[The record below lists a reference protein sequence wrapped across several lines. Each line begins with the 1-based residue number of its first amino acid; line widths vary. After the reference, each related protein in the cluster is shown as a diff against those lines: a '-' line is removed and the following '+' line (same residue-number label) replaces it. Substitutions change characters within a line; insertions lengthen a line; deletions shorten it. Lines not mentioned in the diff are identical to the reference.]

1 LTASRPEHRE
11 RADGD
16 VQFLPGAAEAAFAVG
31 DVVGDRTQTSGVMQT
46 GPWSLDGDGTSCPGS
61 LGVLID
67 DVLGYA
73 VVSAR
78 PPGYWAVSTEIHADF
93 ARELPAPGARLRA
106 ESSAVE
112 LDAAGGL
119 ASGVVRNATGAV
131 IATATERLHF
141 VPGEPSGLSE
151 TGTAEPVATGG
162 GVTPASV
169 AELLGARRTSSPG
182 GAGLRFLPSEELA
195 NPVGNLHGGVLFCA
209 AGLAGQWA
217 LEPGA
222 APLVLSSV
230 HLMFLR
236 PIRLHAEVRLE
247 ATAAHRGRTLG
258 VAQVLVTD
266 PAGRVCALATVT
278 ARGNP

>member
-1 LTASRPEHRE
+1 MRPEP
-11 RADGD
+11 ADGG
-16 VQFLPGAAEAAFAVG
+16 VQFLPGAAEAAFGVG
-31 DVVGDRTQTSGVMQT
+31 NVIGDRTLTSGVMQT
-46 GPWSLDGDGTSCPGS
+46 GPWSLDGDGRSCPGS

-78 PPGYWAVSTEIHADF
+78 PPGHWAVSTEIHADF
-93 ARELPAPGARLRA
+93 ARELPAPGAWLRA
-106 ESSAVE
+106 ESSAVA
-112 LDAAGGL
+112 LSVTGGV
-119 ASGVVRNATGAV
+119 ASGVVRNAAGDV
-131 IATATERLHF
+131 IAAATERLQF
-141 VPGEPSGLSE
+141 VPGEPSALSE
-151 TGTAEPVATGG
+151 AGTVEPVATGG
-162 GVTPASV
+162 GVAPASV
-169 AELLGARRTSSPG
+169 TELLGARRTGSPG
-182 GAGLRFLPSEELA
+182 GAGLRFLPSEQLA

-217 LEPGA
+217 LELGA

-230 HLMFLR
+230 HLMFVR

-258 VAQVLVTD
+258 VAQVVVTD
-266 PAGRVCALATVT
+266 PGGRVCALATVT